1 MMVFFRSLWQTP
13 RRLLILAVLLVL
25 VIEAV
30 LCGQS
35 AAIQG
40 FASSDAGVKLW
51 QVQSILRTR
60 QLDAPIDYPGA
71 VYDPD
76 HLYSPFVA
84 PWFFWQNDLPYS
96 EYTSPFIWASVP
108 LYQLLG
114 HGGLLVLPWLCGTL
128 LVILS
133 AWLAWRV
140 RPDRWAVLVP
150 IVVGVS
156 SPVLVY
162 AREFWEHT
170 PGSFLAVLAMVGIV
184 KAATGSR
191 RVPWLLMSGA
201 AIGLGLT
208 MRAELYVFPVAILIG
223 LWFVRAQL
231 PFVRSLLTLALG
243 GLFSAGP
250 WWIYQFIHWGSP
262 TGPRVDQNMPLLGGA
277 NILRKLGDSTGHN
290 WSMLWPY
297 AGNGLA
303 VLGTLGLAALALWL
317 TIQIAQRI
325 WKTERSAR
333 IQKPMFWVLAVV
345 LVAIVAVT
353 TWRVMNWQNVI
364 DQRPDDLL
372 TTFPMAL
379 ALFLPV
385 LQIRIQNTESAIS
398 SQQSAITR
406 FLLVTSIA
414 FILLVIVVSPFQ
426 GGVQW
431 GPRFLLP
438 IIVPLSVAAVV
449 GFAQL
454 WQSVAGARARI
465 GLAMILI
472 ALLLAGSY
480 STWTGV
486 QFILD
491 NQLENR
497 QLANLIEQLPD
508 KVVVT
513 DAWFIP
519 QGMPYT
525 FGDKIWLLAED
536 KNSMYQLIQQL
547 RKTTGVPSMIYI
559 SSVIWA
565 HIDPLVLMGP
575 RLALEGEPQDVGSLR
590 VGRYLLLK

>member
-1 MMVFFRSLWQTP
+1 MMMRPLRFLWHAP
-13 RRLLILAVLLVL
+13 RRLLILAVLIVL
-25 VIEAV
+25 AIETV
-30 LCGQS
+30 LCAQS
-35 AAIQG
+35 AMIQG

-51 QVQSILRTR
+51 QVQAILHTS

-71 VYDPD
+71 VYDPQ

-84 PWFFWQNDLPYS
+84 PWFFWQNNLPYS

-108 LYQLLG
+108 LYQLWG
-114 HGGLLVLPWLCGTL
+114 HGGLLVLPWLCGAL

-150 IVVGVS
+150 IVAGFS
-156 SPVLVY
+156 SPLLVY

-191 RVPWLLMSGA
+191 RVPWLLMAGA

-231 PFVRSLLTLALG
+231 PFFRSLLMLAIG
-243 GLFSAGP
+243 GLLIAGP
-250 WWIYQFIHWGSP
+250 WWTYQFIRWGSP
-262 TGPRVDQNMPLLGGA
+262 FGPRVAQNVPLLGGA
-277 NILRKLGDSTGHN
+277 DMLAKLGDSTGRN

-297 AGNGLA
+297 AGSGLD
-303 VLGTLGLAALALWL
+303 VLGILGLAALALWL
-317 TIQIAQRI
+317 TSQVVQRL

-333 IQKPMFWVLAVV
+333 ILNSMLWILAVV
-345 LVAIVAVT
+345 LLAIVAVT

-372 TTFPMAL
+372 TTFPIVL

-385 LQIRIQNTESAIS
+385 LQFRIQNSEFRIQNSE
-398 SQQSAITR
+398 ITR

-414 FILLVIVVSPFQ
+414 FTLLVIVVSPFQ

-438 IIVPLSVAAVV
+438 IIVPLSVVVVV

-454 WQSVAGARARI
+454 WQSAGGSRTRI
-465 GLAMILI
+465 GLAVILV
-472 ALLLAGSY
+472 ALLLAGGY
-480 STWTGV
+480 STWTGAR
-486 QFILD
+486 FML
-491 NQLENR
+491 NSQLENM
-497 QLANLIEQLPD
+497 QLADLIKQLPD

-519 QGMPYT
+519 QAAPYT

-536 KNSMYQLIQQL
+536 KKSMLQLIQQL
-547 RKTTGVPSMIYI
+547 RKTTDEPSMIYI

-575 RLALEGEPQDVGSLR
+575 RLALEGEPQYVGALK